1 MMPRS
6 GRYVLACAFN
16 EDFALPAAVAL
27 RSISKCWTP
36 STVLDVHI
44 IDSGISRRSRSSIE
58 GSIIGSRM
66 HLHWCPIDL
75 SRFLDLPHFA
85 GMKSQIYH
93 RFAIGEVVPKEVD
106 RVVWLDMDVLVLWC
120 LSELWEIDLK
130 GQPIG
135 AVQDM
140 AIPMVCSPLG
150 LNEFE
155 TLGLDP
161 NMPYFNSGL
170 MVLDMRLWRRQQAA
184 VHLLRYVRE
193 TADRILHFDQHAL
206 NALYAGKWRALDPRW
221 NVIANLSG
229 RSFGGR
235 HLSVESRKLLS
246 SPPWI
251 AHFAGAFK
259 PWRIPLRRPLF
270 RQYREVLAQVPI
282 PTPPPGWWGRALA
295 VYDVYFRRFLYP
307 LERAC
312 WIGRYRF
319 LRR

>member
-44 IDSGISRRSRSSIE
+44 IDSGVSRRSRSSIE
-58 GSIIGSRM
+58 ESIVGSRM

-106 RVVWLDMDVLVLWC
+106 RVVWLDMDVLVLRC

-140 AIPMVCSPLG
+140 AIPRVCSPLG
-150 LNEFE
+150 LSEFE

-161 NMPYFNSGL
+161 NMSYFNSGL

-184 VHLLRYVRE
+184 VRLLRYVRE

-221 NVIANLSG
+221 NVIASLSG

-282 PTPPPGWWGRALA
+282 PTPPPGWWERALA